1 MPNIKLFEQKK
12 IRYVWNEADQ
22 KRYFSVA
29 DVIQILTDTVNPKDY
44 IKKMRKRD
52 QELNF
57 NWGTICPPVEIIAAD
72 GKMRKIQCANSEGL
86 LRIIQSVPSPKAVPF
101 KWWLAKVGY
110 ECLEEIENPELAQKR
125 MRETYKAKS
134 YIDGRVD
141 WNTGIGIKWW
151 KLNVA
156 LPTLSGRVD
165 WNGKLWQENF
175 FIHLSSSRLSFSR
188 KLNRATR
195 NFIKCPPP
203 NASP

>member
-1 MPNIKLFEQKK
+1 
-12 IRYVWNEADQ
+12 
-22 KRYFSVA
+22 
-29 DVIQILTDTVNPKDY
+29 
-44 IKKMRKRD
+44 
-52 QELNF
+52 
-57 NWGTICPPVEIIAAD
+57 
-72 GKMRKIQCANSEGL
+72 MRKIQCANSEGL